1 MKFDFDGTMPEQP
14 ELNIRAQ
21 MGWEYFFGNR
31 SDWACVHTDNGMWIL
46 TDESCNLDHA
56 LIYPDDEA
64 LEEWLDAVARE
75 HLNDAPEQFLAQFVT
90 IKGLMTPEVARAM
103 KKAALAGLDAPGADA
118 ETPDNHPLADNAPN
132 APSEVLPL
140 SAFKRKHLIWLLE
153 ANEGVQRLIL
163 EIGKLFGRTFDGE
176 SVIWQ
181 LDKIARVIQDL
192 CRIPHTDDGNNL
204 LYELLDSDLDIGEKA
219 DRLLNWER

>member
-1 MKFDFDGTMPEQP
+1 
-14 ELNIRAQ
+14 
-21 MGWEYFFGNR
+21 
-31 SDWACVHTDNGMWIL
+31 
-46 TDESCNLDHA
+46 
-56 LIYPDDEA
+56 
-64 LEEWLDAVARE
+64 
-75 HLNDAPEQFLAQFVT
+75 
-90 IKGLMTPEVARAM
+90 MTPEAARAM